1 LSDDQA
7 PRASPQDLPARLAY
21 EERLKAL
28 LDTAVDGIYIHDLDG
43 AIVEFSQSFADML
56 GYSREEIRT
65 LNVADIDAVKTAS
78 QLKAAFRDEAL
89 DGKAKIIETRHRRKD
104 GSTFDVEISVKA
116 VALEGRTHIYT
127 ASRDIS
133 ERVRMRKLL
142 DEERQRLRDFAT
154 CAADSFS
161 ELDETLTFTY
171 VWEGFDEVSR
181 SAALARLG
189 VSLPDSFAR
198 DTLNP
203 SAHKAEHLETLRARK
218 PFRDFEYAIP
228 GKDGQVEWLSVS
240 GLPVFNEKGG
250 FAGYR
255 IVSSIITARKRS
267 ELELEQSQRLLQE
280 LVDISPYG
288 VAVFDENRDS
298 VIMNANYGR
307 ILDLPNDLLARK
319 PYRMIDQLGFCYD
332 RGDFGYE
339 TPKEDLIKGFLRD
352 MQTGESLHATRRVS
366 NGRWIERRGALLS
379 RGHMVAT
386 YFDVTSYKTIESEL
400 RAAKERLEAAAAAG
414 IIGLW
419 AVDAASGEIFW
430 DGVQRQLYG
439 VPEKDFE
446 ITAEA
451 FLRTIH
457 PEDQP
462 PVRALFQQAF
472 AGAGN
477 PPLEFRILRPDGALR
492 YLRGLS
498 QTIFG
503 ANGRPER
510 VVGVTY
516 DVTEQRET
524 LRALEQAKAEAE
536 AASNAKSEFLANVSH
551 ELRTPLNAIVGMTQ
565 LLARSSLDSEQANYV
580 RKLDSAGQN
589 MLVMISDV
597 LDLSKIETRQLDLNE
612 TPFSLE
618 EVIAGVADS
627 LAVSAVNKGLA
638 LRVEPL
644 PEGLPEV
651 MGDAVRIG
659 QVLSNLVGNAIKFTS
674 RGEVTVSMRALDRS
688 EDSVRL
694 RIAVR
699 DTGIGIASE
708 HRDKLFAPFVQ
719 AEGATHS
726 KFGGTGLGLA
736 ISKRL
741 IDLMGGEIGVES
753 EPGKGSEFWFV
764 VSLRASASGTRATV
778 PAVESGEKP
787 LAGVRVLV
795 VDDTET
801 NREIA
806 IKLLSLEGAI
816 CESAENGRLAIE
828 RLRGKP
834 EDFDII
840 LMDVQMPEMDGL
852 EAVRAIR
859 HDLLLADL
867 PVIAITAGAM
877 PSQREAALAAGM
889 DGFVAKP
896 FRLAA
901 LIAALSPWI
910 AETSAVEARR
920 RGA

>member
-1 LSDDQA
+1 MYRQTIKC
-7 PRASPQDLPARLAY
+7 ASPHDVSARRRY

-28 LDTAVDGIYIHDLDG
+28 LDTAVDGIYVHDLDG
-43 AIVEFSQSFADML
+43 AIVEFSQSFAGML
-56 GYSREEIRT
+56 GYGCEEIRT
-65 LNVADIDAVKTAS
+65 LNVADIEALKTAS
-78 QLKAAFRDEAL
+78 ELKTAFRNEAR
-89 DGKAKIIETRHRRKD
+89 DGKARIIETRHRRKD
-104 GSTFDVEISVKA
+104 GSTFDVELSVKA
-116 VALEGRTHIYT
+116 VELEGETYLYT

-142 DEERQRLRDFAT
+142 DEERQRLRDFAN

-161 ELDETLTFTY
+161 ELDESLTFTY

-181 SAALARLG
+181 NAAQARLG

-198 DTLNP
+198 DTLNA
-203 SAHKAEHLETLRARK
+203 SAHKAKHLETLRARK
-218 PFRDFEYAIP
+218 PFRDFQYAIP
-228 GKDGQVEWLSVS
+228 GNNGEVEWLSVS
-240 GLPVFNEKGG
+240 GIPVFNQEGG

-255 IVSSIITARKRS
+255 IVSSIITARKRA
-267 ELELEQSQRLLQE
+267 EFALAQSRRLLQE
-280 LVDISPYG
+280 LVDSSPYG
-288 VAVFDENRDS
+288 IAVFDETRDC
-298 VIMNANYGR
+298 VIKNANYGR
-307 ILDLPNDLLARK
+307 ILDLPSDLLDRQ
-319 PYRMIDQLGFCYD
+319 PYRVVDQLDFCYD
-332 RGDFGYE
+332 RGDFGYGK
-339 TPKEDLIKGFLRD
+339 PKDVVIAGFLRD
-352 MQTGESLHATRRVS
+352 IKQGGSRQSTRRLS
-366 NGRWIERRGALLS
+366 NGRWIERRGEVLS
-379 RGHMVAT
+379 GGHVLAT
-386 YFDVTSYKTIESEL
+386 YFDVTNYKTIESEL

-414 IIGLW
+414 IVGLW
-419 AVDAASGEIFW
+419 AVERASGEIFW

-446 ITAEA
+446 ITPDIFYAA
-451 FLRTIH
+451 IH
-457 PEDQP
+457 PEDREG
-462 PVRALFQQAF
+462 VKATFQQAF
-472 AGAGN
+472 AGKGN
-477 PPLEFRILRPDGALR
+477 PPTEIRILRPDGAVR

-498 QTIFG
+498 QTIYG
-503 ANGRPER
+503 ANGKPER

-524 LRALEQAKAEAE
+524 LLALEKAKAEAE

-565 LLARSSLDSEQANYV
+565 LLSRSTLNSEQANYV

-597 LDLSKIETRQLDLNE
+597 LDLSKIEARQLDLSE
-612 TPFSLE
+612 TPFALA
-618 EVIAGVADS
+618 EVVGGVADS
-627 LAVSAVNKGLA
+627 LAVSAFEKSIA

-644 PEGLPEV
+644 PEALPEV
-651 MGDAVRIG
+651 LGDGVRLG

-674 RGEVTVSMRALDRS
+674 RGEVAIAVTALSRS
-688 EDSVRL
+688 PESIRV

-708 HRDKLFAPFVQ
+708 HLEKLFAPFVQ
-719 AEGATHS
+719 AERTTYA

-741 IDLMGGEIGVES
+741 IDLMGGSIGVES

-764 VSLRASASGTRATV
+764 VSLKAAASGMK
-778 PAVESGEKP
+778 PASPAAEANEKQ

-816 CESAENGRLAIE
+816 CESAENGRMAIE
-828 RLRGKP
+828 RLRRKP
-834 EDFDII
+834 DDFDVV

-859 HDLLLADL
+859 FDLGLADL

-877 PSQREAALAAGM
+877 PSQREVALAAGM
-889 DGFVAKP
+889 NGFVAKP
-896 FRLAA
+896 FRLRG
-901 LIAALSPWI
+901 LIAAVSPWI
-910 AETSAVEARR
+910 QR